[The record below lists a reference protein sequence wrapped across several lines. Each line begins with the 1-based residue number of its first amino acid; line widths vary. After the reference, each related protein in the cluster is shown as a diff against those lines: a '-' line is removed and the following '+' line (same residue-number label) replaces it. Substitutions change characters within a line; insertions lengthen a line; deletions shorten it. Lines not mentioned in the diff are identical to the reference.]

1 MTVTSPSVTSAAA
14 VAAGPTGLNRITA
27 DDDLFFKLHS
37 LHPNALVNQLA
48 YRFDA
53 PLGRDLLERWHAHLA
68 TGFIARRVRTTRF
81 PIARAHWE
89 PATESLPLRWSDTPI
104 SDDGVLDWFLEQAA
118 VEFDPER
125 GLVWQLAGAP
135 TESGGT
141 VVTLVAS
148 HVACDGGGM
157 MHAIVD
163 SLDRLNRGESP
174 DRAASAGRLVGP
186 VASRGRFAADLTDA
200 RGQLRAV
207 ARGVRAARRS
217 RGVSEPARNPRP
229 AAPRLPHA
237 DTWQAAESI
246 VQLDLAEWDA
256 VAAAHG
262 GTTNGLL
269 IGVAVGLLG
278 RSGRIADGAEV
289 RVDIPHSMR
298 EADDRRAN
306 ATTGLPISVGYRVGE
321 RADLPAVRAALKA
334 AGLAYRDP
342 TTIPPIQHLQP
353 VQMLLPKVVLHKFA
367 RTAKA
372 PECLCTNMGRT
383 AQNIAVLGP
392 HRARDVIMRPVVNPG
407 PVELFRQ
414 VEVGVNLAFSC
425 DDDTVT
431 LVVTGGDPDRFPTRA
446 ALRELLA
453 AEFADWGLT
462 PRFW

>member
-1 MTVTSPSVTSAAA
+1 MTVTAPA
-14 VAAGPTGLNRITA
+14 VAAAPTTLNRITA

-37 LHPNALVNQLA
+37 LYPNALVNQLA
-48 YRFDA
+48 YRFDERLD
-53 PLGRDLLERWHAHLA
+53 PELLRRWHAHLA
-68 TGFIARRVRTTRF
+68 TGFIARRIRTTRF
-81 PIARAHWE
+81 PFARAHWE
-89 PATESLPLRWSDTPI
+89 PATESLPLVWSPTPLPDSEI
-104 SDDGVLDWFLEQAA
+104 LSWFLEQAA
-118 VEFDPER
+118 VEFDPAR
-125 GLVWQLAGAP
+125 GLVWQLAGAH
-135 TESGGT
+135 TASGGT

-163 SLDRLNRGESP
+163 ALDRLNRGAEP

-186 VASRGRFAADLTDA
+186 VAAGGRLAADLGDA
-200 RGQLRAV
+200 RAQLRAV
-207 ARGVRAARRS
+207 AQGVRAARRA
-217 RGVSEPARNPRP
+217 RGVREPARNPRP
-229 AAPRLPHA
+229 AEPRLPHA
-237 DTWQAAESI
+237 PTWQAAETI
-246 VQLDLAEWDA
+246 VQLELAEWDA
-256 VAAAHG
+256 VAAAAG

-269 IGVAVGLLG
+269 VGVAVGLLG
-278 RSGRIADGAEV
+278 RSGRITDGADV

-298 EADDRRAN
+298 RPDDPRAN
-306 ATTGLPISVGYRVGE
+306 ATTGLPISVTYRAGA
-321 RADLPAVRAALKA
+321 RADLPAIRAALKA
-334 AGLAYRDP
+334 AGLAYQDP
-342 TTIPPIQHLQP
+342 ATVPPIQHLQP
-353 VQMLLPKVVLHKFA
+353 VQMLLPKVVLHRFA

-431 LVVTGGDPDRFPTRA
+431 LVVTGGDPDRFPTRT
-446 ALRELLA
+446 ALQDLLR
-453 AEFADWGLT
+453 AEFAAWGLT

>member
-1 MTVTSPSVTSAAA
+1 MTVTTPAVT
-14 VAAGPTGLNRITA
+14 VAAGPSGLNRITA

-37 LHPNALVNQLA
+37 LYPNALVNQLA
-48 YRFDA
+48 YRFDE
-53 PLGRDLLERWHAHLA
+53 PLDRELLQRWHAHLA
-68 TGFIARRVRTTRF
+68 TGFLARRVRTTRF
-81 PIARAHWE
+81 PFARAHWE
-89 PATESLPLRWSDTPI
+89 PATASLPLIWSDTPI
-104 SDDGVLDWFLEQAA
+104 PDEDVLEWFLEQAA

-125 GLVWQLAGAP
+125 GLVWQLAGAH
-135 TESGGT
+135 TVSGGT

-157 MHAIVD
+157 MHGIVD
-163 SLDRLNRGESP
+163 SLDRLGRGAEP

-186 VASRGRFAADLTDA
+186 VAGAGRWTADLADA
-200 RGQLRAV
+200 RAQLRAV
-207 ARGVRAARRS
+207 ARGVRAARRAK
-217 RGVSEPARNPRP
+217 GVSEPARNPRP
-229 AAPRLPHA
+229 AEPRLPHA
-237 DTWQAAESI
+237 QTWQAAETI
-246 VQLDLAEWDA
+246 VQLDLDSWDA
-256 VAAAHG
+256 VAADHG

-278 RSGRIADGAEV
+278 RSGRVDDGARV

-298 EADDRRAN
+298 EADDPRAN
-306 ATTGLPISVGYRVGE
+306 ATTGLPISVTYRAGQ

-342 TTIPPIQHLQP
+342 ATIPPIQHLQP

-383 AQNIAVLGP
+383 AQNIAHLGP
-392 HRARDVIMRPVVNPG
+392 HRARDVIMRPVVNRG

-431 LVVTGGDPDRFPTRA
+431 LVVTGADPDRFPTRA
-446 ALRELLA
+446 ALQDLLA
-453 AEFADWGLT
+453 AEFAEWGLT

>member
-1 MTVTSPSVTSAAA
+1 MTVTSPA
-14 VAAGPTGLNRITA
+14 VAAAPTALNRITA

-37 LHPNALVNQLA
+37 LYPNALVNQLA
-48 YRFDA
+48 YRFDERLD
-53 PLGRDLLERWHAHLA
+53 PDLLRRWHEHLA

-89 PATESLPLRWSDTPI
+89 PSTESMPLIWSENPLADE
-104 SDDGVLDWFLEQAA
+104 DVLSWFLARAA

-125 GLVWQLAGAP
+125 GLVWQLAGAH
-135 TESGGT
+135 TASGGT

-148 HVACDGGGM
+148 HVVCDGGGM

-163 SLDRLNRGESP
+163 SLDRLNRGEAP
-174 DRAASAGRLVGP
+174 DRRASAGRLVGP
-186 VASRGRFAADLTDA
+186 VAGAGRFAADLADA
-200 RGQLRAV
+200 RAQLGAV
-207 ARGVRAARRS
+207 ARGVRAARRA

-229 AAPRLPHA
+229 AEPRLPHA
-237 DTWQAAESI
+237 ETWQAAETI
-246 VQLDLAEWDA
+246 VQLDLADWDA

-278 RSGRIADGAEV
+278 RSGRVADGAEV

-298 EADDRRAN
+298 VADDPRAN
-306 ATTGLPISVGYRVGE
+306 ATTGLPIAVTYRAG
-321 RADLPAVRAALKA
+321 RCADLPAIRAALKA

-342 TTIPPIQHLQP
+342 ATIPPIQHLQP
-353 VQMLLPKVVLHKFA
+353 VQMLLPRAVLHRFA

-383 AQNIAVLGP
+383 AQNIADLGG

-425 DDDTVT
+425 DDTTVT

-446 ALRELLA
+446 ALQDLLS

>member
-1 MTVTSPSVTSAAA
+1 MTVTSPAVA

-37 LHPNALVNQLA
+37 LYPNALVNQLA
-48 YRFDA
+48 YRFDT
-53 PLGRDLLERWHAHLA
+53 PVDRDLLARWHAHLA

-81 PIARAHWE
+81 PIARPHWE
-89 PATESLPLRWSDTPI
+89 PATESLPLRWSDTPVPE
-104 SDDGVLDWFLEQAA
+104 DDVLDWYLAQAA

-148 HVACDGGGM
+148 HVVCDGGGM

-163 SLDRLNRGESP
+163 SLDRLARGEAP
-174 DRAASAGRLVGP
+174 DRIASAGRLVGP
-186 VASRGRFAADLTDA
+186 VAGAGRFSADLADA

-207 ARGVRAARRS
+207 ARGIRAARRA
-217 RGVSEPARNPRP
+217 RGVREPDRNPRP
-229 AAPRLPHA
+229 AQPRLPHA
-237 DTWQAAESI
+237 DTWQAADAI
-246 VQLDLAEWDA
+246 VQLDLAEWEA

-278 RSGRIADGAEV
+278 RSGRIADGAQV
-289 RVDIPHSMR
+289 RVDIPHSLR
-298 EADDRRAN
+298 ETDDPRAN
-306 ATTGLPISVGYRVGE
+306 ATTGLPISVTYRHGA
-321 RADLPAVRAALKA
+321 RTDLPAVRAALKA

-342 TTIPPIQHLQP
+342 ATIPAIQHLQP
-353 VQMLLPKVVLHKFA
+353 VQMLLPKRVLHRFA

-383 AQNIAVLGP
+383 AQNIAMLGG
-392 HRARDVIMRPVVNPG
+392 HRARAVIMRPVVNPG

-431 LVVTGGDPDRFPTRA
+431 LVVTGADPDRFPTRS
-446 ALRELLA
+446 ALHGLLA
-453 AEFADWGLT
+453 AEFAAWALT

>member
-1 MTVTSPSVTSAAA
+1 MTVTTPA
-14 VAAGPTGLNRITA
+14 VAAAPTALNRITA

-37 LHPNALVNQLA
+37 LYPNALVNQLA
-48 YRFDA
+48 YRFDERLD
-53 PLGRDLLERWHAHLA
+53 PDLLRRWHEHLA

-89 PATESLPLRWSDTPI
+89 PATESMPLIWSETELADE
-104 SDDGVLDWFLEQAA
+104 DVLSWFLARAA

-125 GLVWQLAGAP
+125 GLVWQLAGAH
-135 TESGGT
+135 TASGGT

-148 HVACDGGGM
+148 HVVCDGGGM

-163 SLDRLNRGESP
+163 SLDRLHRGEAP
-174 DRAASAGRLVGP
+174 DRGTSAGRLVGP
-186 VASRGRFAADLTDA
+186 VAGAGRFAADLADA

-207 ARGVRAARRS
+207 ARGVRAARRA

-229 AAPRLPHA
+229 AEPRLAHA
-237 DTWQAAESI
+237 ETWQAAETI
-246 VQLDLAEWDA
+246 VQLDLADWDA

-278 RSGRIADGAEV
+278 RSGRVADGAEV

-298 EADDRRAN
+298 VADDPRAN
-306 ATTGLPISVGYRVGE
+306 ATTGLPIAVTYRAGR
-321 RADLPAVRAALKA
+321 RADLPAIRAALKA

-342 TTIPPIQHLQP
+342 ATIPPIQHLQP
-353 VQMLLPKVVLHKFA
+353 VQMLLPRAVLHRFA

-383 AQNIAVLGP
+383 AQNIADLGP

-425 DDDTVT
+425 DDTTVT

-446 ALRELLA
+446 ALQQLLS

>member
-1 MTVTSPSVTSAAA
+1 MTVTSPAPAA
-14 VAAGPTGLNRITA
+14 VAAGPAGLNRITA

-37 LHPNALVNQLA
+37 LYPNALVNQLA
-48 YRFDA
+48 YRFDEQLD
-53 PLGRDLLERWHAHLA
+53 PDLLRRWHAHLA

-89 PATESLPLRWSDTPI
+89 PATESLPLIWSPTPLA
-104 SDDGVLDWFLEQAA
+104 DDEVLDWFLEQAA

-125 GLVWQLAGAP
+125 GLVWQLAGAH
-135 TESGGT
+135 TRSGGT

-163 SLDRLNRGESP
+163 SLDRLNRGEAP
-174 DRAASAGRLVGP
+174 DRAASAGKLVGP
-186 VASRGRFAADLTDA
+186 VATTGRLAADFADA

-207 ARGVRAARRS
+207 ARGVRAARRA
-217 RGVSEPARNPRP
+217 RGLSEPARNPRP
-229 AAPRLPHA
+229 AQPRLPHA
-237 DTWQAAESI
+237 QTWQAAETI

-256 VAAAHG
+256 VAGAHG

-278 RSGRIADGAEV
+278 RSGRVADGADV

-298 EADDRRAN
+298 VADDPRAN
-306 ATTGLPISVGYRVGE
+306 ATTGLPISVTYRAGS

-334 AGLAYRDP
+334 AGIAYANP
-342 TTIPPIQHLQP
+342 ETIPPIQHLQP
-353 VQMLLPKVVLHKFA
+353 VQMLLPKLVLHKFA

-383 AQNIAVLGP
+383 AQNIAVLGT
-392 HRARDVIMRPVVNPG
+392 HRARDVVMRPVVNPG

-431 LVVTGGDPDRFPTRA
+431 LVVTGGDPDRFPTRT
-446 ALRELLA
+446 ALQELLA
-453 AEFADWGLT
+453 AEFADWGLS

>member
-1 MTVTSPSVTSAAA
+1 MTVIAPAAPA
-14 VAAGPTGLNRITA
+14 VSTELNRITA

-37 LHPNALVNQLA
+37 LYPNALVNQLA
-48 YRFDA
+48 YRFDTA
-53 PLGRDLLERWHAHLA
+53 LGRDLLADWHAHLA

-104 SDDGVLDWFLEQAA
+104 PADRVLDWFLEQAA

-135 TESGGT
+135 LESGGT

-148 HVACDGGGM
+148 HVACDGGAM

-163 SLDRLNRGESP
+163 SLDRLNRGETP
-174 DRAASAGRLVGP
+174 DRLAGAGRLVGP
-186 VASRGRFAADLTDA
+186 VAGTGRFAADLADA
-200 RGQLRAV
+200 RKQLGAV

-237 DTWQAAESI
+237 DTWQAAEAI
-246 VQLDLAEWDA
+246 VQLDLAQWDA

-278 RSGRIADGAEV
+278 RSGRVADGAEV

-298 EADDRRAN
+298 EADDPRAN
-306 ATTGLPISVGYRVGE
+306 ATTGLPISVGYRAGE

-334 AGLAYRDP
+334 AGLAYLDP
-342 TTIPPIQHLQP
+342 ATIPPIQHLQP

-383 AQNIAVLGP
+383 AQNIAVLGS

>member
-1 MTVTSPSVTSAAA
+1 MTVTSPA
-14 VAAGPTGLNRITA
+14 VAAAPTALNRITA

-37 LHPNALVNQLA
+37 LYPNALVNQLA
-48 YRFDA
+48 YRFDERLD
-53 PLGRDLLERWHAHLA
+53 PDLLRRWHEHLA
-68 TGFIARRVRTTRF
+68 AGFIARRVRTTRF

-89 PATESLPLRWSDTPI
+89 PATESMPLIWSATELADE
-104 SDDGVLDWFLEQAA
+104 DVLSWFLARAA

-125 GLVWQLAGAP
+125 GLVWQLAGAH
-135 TESGGT
+135 TASGGT

-148 HVACDGGGM
+148 HVVCDGGGM

-163 SLDRLNRGESP
+163 SLDRLNRGEAP
-174 DRAASAGRLVGP
+174 DRHAGAGRLVGP
-186 VASRGRFAADLTDA
+186 VAGAGRFAADLADA

-207 ARGVRAARRS
+207 ARGVRAARRA

-229 AAPRLPHA
+229 AEPRLPHA
-237 DTWQAAESI
+237 ETWQAAETI
-246 VQLDLAEWDA
+246 VQLDLADWDA

-278 RSGRIADGAEV
+278 RSGRVADGAEV

-298 EADDRRAN
+298 VADDPRAN
-306 ATTGLPISVGYRVGE
+306 ATTGLPIAVTYRAGE
-321 RADLPAVRAALKA
+321 RADLPAIRAALKA

-342 TTIPPIQHLQP
+342 ATIPPIQHLQP
-353 VQMLLPKVVLHKFA
+353 VQMLLPRAVLHRFA

-383 AQNIAVLGP
+383 AQNIADLGP

-425 DDDTVT
+425 DDTTVT

-446 ALRELLA
+446 ALQQLLS
-453 AEFADWGLT
+453 AEFADWGLS

>member
-1 MTVTSPSVTSAAA
+1 MTVTSPVVP
-14 VAAGPTGLNRITA
+14 VATTGLNRITA

-37 LHPNALVNQLA
+37 LYPNALVNQLA
-48 YRFDA
+48 YRFDTA
-53 PLGRDLLERWHAHLA
+53 VGRESLQRWHAHLA

-104 SDDGVLDWFLEQAA
+104 PDDAVLDWFLEQAA
-118 VEFDPER
+118 VEFDPAR

-163 SLDRLNRGESP
+163 SLDRLGRGEQP
-174 DRAASAGRLVGP
+174 DRDASAGRLVGP
-186 VASRGRFAADLTDA
+186 VAGPGRLAADLADA
-200 RGQLRAV
+200 RAQLRAV
-207 ARGVRAARRS
+207 TRGVRAARRA

-229 AAPRLPHA
+229 AQPRLPHA
-237 DTWQAAESI
+237 DTWQAADAI

-269 IGVAVGLLG
+269 IGVAVGLLA
-278 RSGRIADGAEV
+278 RSGRIADGAKV

-298 EADDRRAN
+298 EADDPRAN
-306 ATTGLPISVGYRVGE
+306 ATTGLPISVAYRAGT
-321 RADLPAVRAALKA
+321 RTDLPEVRASLKA
-334 AGLAYRDP
+334 AALAYRDP
-342 TTIPPIQHLQP
+342 ATIPPIQHLQP

-383 AQNIAVLGP
+383 AQNIAVLDG

-431 LVVTGGDPDRFPTRA
+431 LVVTGADPDRFPNRA
-446 ALRELLA
+446 ALRELLT
-453 AEFADWGLT
+453 AEFADWSLT

>member
-1 MTVTSPSVTSAAA
+1 MTVTSPAAA
-14 VAAGPTGLNRITA
+14 VTAGPTGLNRITA

-37 LHPNALVNQLA
+37 LYPNALVNQLG
-48 YRFDA
+48 YRFDV
-53 PLGRDLLERWHAHLA
+53 PLERDLLARWHAHLA

-81 PIARAHWE
+81 PFARPHWE
-89 PATESLPLRWSDTPI
+89 PATESLPLVWSDTPI
-104 SDDGVLDWFLEQAA
+104 PDERVLEWFLEQAA
-118 VEFDPER
+118 VEFDPAR
-125 GLVWQLAGAP
+125 GRVWQLAGTH

-148 HVACDGGGM
+148 HVVCDGGAM

-163 SLDRLNRGESP
+163 SLDRLNRGAEP

-186 VASRGRFAADLTDA
+186 VAGKGRFAADLADA
-200 RGQLRAV
+200 GAQLRAV
-207 ARGVRAARRS
+207 ARGVRAARRA
-217 RGVSEPARNPRP
+217 RGVGEPARNPRP
-229 AAPRLPHA
+229 AEPRLPHA
-237 DTWQAAESI
+237 ETWQAAETI

-256 VAAAHG
+256 VAAARG

-278 RSGRIADGAEV
+278 RSGRVVDGAQV

-298 EADDRRAN
+298 EADDPRAN
-306 ATTGLPISVGYRVGE
+306 ATTGLPISVTYRAGE
-321 RADLPAVRAALKA
+321 RADLPTVRAAIKA
-334 AGLAYRDP
+334 VGQAYRDP
-342 TTIPPIQHLQP
+342 ATVPPIQHLQP
-353 VQMLLPKVVLHKFA
+353 IQMLLPKVVLHRFA
-367 RTAKA
+367 RTAKT

-383 AQNIAVLGP
+383 AQNIAMLGP

-414 VEVGVNLAFSC
+414 VELGVNFAFSC

-446 ALRELLA
+446 ALQDLLA
-453 AEFADWGLT
+453 AEFSGWGLT

>member
-1 MTVTSPSVTSAAA
+1 MTVTSPAAT
-14 VAAGPTGLNRITA
+14 VAAPHTGLNRITA

-37 LHPNALVNQLA
+37 LYPNALVNQLA
-48 YRFDA
+48 YRFDTA
-53 PLGRDLLERWHAHLA
+53 LDPDLLARWHAHLA

-89 PATESLPLRWSDTPI
+89 PATESLPLRWSDTPVP
-104 SDDGVLDWFLEQAA
+104 DDAVLDWYLDRAA
-118 VEFDPER
+118 VEFDPAR
-125 GLVWQLAGAP
+125 GLVWELSGAH
-135 TESGGT
+135 TESGAT

-163 SLDRLNRGESP
+163 SLDRLNRGEEP
-174 DRAASAGRLVGP
+174 DRGASAGRLVGP
-186 VASRGRFAADLTDA
+186 VAGRRRSAADLADA
-200 RGQLRAV
+200 CGQLRAV
-207 ARGVRAARRS
+207 VRGVRAARRA

-229 AAPRLPHA
+229 AEPLLPHA
-237 DTWQAAESI
+237 PTWQAADAI
-246 VQLDLAEWDA
+246 VQVDLAEWES

-262 GTTNGLL
+262 GTSNGLL
-269 IGVAVGLLG
+269 VGVAVGLLG
-278 RSGRIADGAEV
+278 RSGRISDGADV

-298 EADDRRAN
+298 GADDPRAN
-306 ATTGLPISVGYRVGE
+306 ATTGLPISVTYRRGE
-321 RADLPAVRAALKA
+321 RTDLPAVRAALKA
-334 AGLAYRDP
+334 AGRAYGDP
-342 TTIPPIQHLQP
+342 ATIPPIQHLQP

-383 AQNIAVLGP
+383 AQQIAVLGG

-407 PVELFRQ
+407 PVELFRR

-425 DDDTVT
+425 DDDTAT
-431 LVVTGGDPDRFPTRA
+431 LVVTGADPDRFPTRET
-446 ALRELLA
+446 LRQLLA
-453 AEFADWGLT
+453 AEFADWGLS

>member
-1 MTVTSPSVTSAAA
+1 MTVTSPAVTVGTAPA
-14 VAAGPTGLNRITA
+14 GLNRITA

-37 LHPNALVNQLA
+37 LYPNALVNQLA
-48 YRFDA
+48 YRFDTA
-53 PLGRDLLERWHAHLA
+53 LGRDLLQSWHAHLA

-89 PATESLPLRWSDTPI
+89 PASESLPLRWSDTPI
-104 SDDGVLDWFLEQAA
+104 PDHGVLDWFREQAA

-163 SLDRLNRGESP
+163 SLGRLNRGETP
-174 DRAASAGRLVGP
+174 DRATSAGRLVGP
-186 VASRGRFAADLTDA
+186 VAGAGRLAADLADA
-200 RGQLRAV
+200 RHQLRAV
-207 ARGVRAARRS
+207 ARGVRAARRA

-229 AAPRLPHA
+229 TQPCLPHA
-237 DTWQAAESI
+237 ETWQPAETI

-269 IGVAVGLLG
+269 IGLAVGALG

-298 EADDRRAN
+298 EADDPRAN
-306 ATTGLPISVGYRVGE
+306 ATTGLPISVRYRDDA
-321 RADLPAVRAALKA
+321 RADLGRVRADLKA

-342 TTIPPIQHLQP
+342 ATIPPIQHLQP
-353 VQMLLPKVVLHKFA
+353 VQMLLPKVVLHRFA

-372 PECLCTNMGRT
+372 PECLCTNLGRT
-383 AQNIAVLGP
+383 AQNIARIGE
-392 HRARDVIMRPVVNPG
+392 HRARDVIMRPVVNAG
-407 PVELFRQ
+407 PVALFRQ
-414 VEVGVNLAFSC
+414 VEVGINLAFSC
-425 DDDTVT
+425 DDHTVT
-431 LVVTGGDPDRFPTRA
+431 LVVTGGDPDRFPTRD
-446 ALRELLA
+446 ALRELLT
-453 AEFADWGLT
+453 AEFAAWGLT